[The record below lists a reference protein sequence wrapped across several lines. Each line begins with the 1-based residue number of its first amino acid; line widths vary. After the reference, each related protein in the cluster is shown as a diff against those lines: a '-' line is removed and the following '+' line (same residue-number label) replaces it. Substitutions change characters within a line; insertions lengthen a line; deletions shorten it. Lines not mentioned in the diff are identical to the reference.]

1 MSASRVTI
9 VVVTYNSADVL
20 GDCLASIE
28 LHAPDARAIV
38 VDNASTDGSAG
49 VALAAGSFVTLI
61 RSEENEGFS
70 KANNR
75 ALRTIG
81 TEFALILNP
90 DARLTSSTIP
100 ELLAAADRLPA
111 AAALGPKTVHED
123 GRPQVSFGPDLS
135 LAAEYRQRK
144 LVKGVKS
151 GEARALED
159 LRAASAEEREVDWI
173 SGSCMLLRMSAARDA
188 GFFDERYFLY
198 EEDADLCLR
207 LRRAGGKVVFIPQ
220 AVVIHE
226 LGTSMAKASKR
237 ARDAYD
243 ASHRLY
249 YRLHRTSLER
259 VILTAV
265 ITITNVLRLDFRRA
279 DS

>member
-1 MSASRVTI
+1 MTEPRVTI
-9 VVVTYNSADVL
+9 VIVTYNSADVL
-20 GDCLASIE
+20 PDCLASIE
-28 LHAPDARAIV
+28 LHAPGYSTVV
-38 VDNASTDGSAG
+38 VDNASSDTTVD
-49 VALAAGSFVTLI
+49 VAQASPFVTVI
-61 RSEENEGFS
+61 RADDNEGFS

-75 ALRTIG
+75 GLRTVE

-100 ELLAAADRLPA
+100 GLVAAADSHPGSV
-111 AAALGPKTVHED
+111 ALGPKTVYED

-135 LAAEYRQRK
+135 PVAEYRQRR

-151 GEARALED
+151 GEAGALEEW
-159 LRAASAEEREVDWI
+159 RAATQSEREVDWI
-173 SGSCMLLRMSAARDA
+173 SGSCMLLRMSTAREV

-207 LRRAGGKVVFIPQ
+207 LRKAGGRVMFVPQSVVL
-220 AVVIHE
+220 HE

-243 ASHRLY
+243 ESHRLY
-249 YRLHRTSLER
+249 YGLHRSRFEGWLLAAW
-259 VILTAV
+259 IL
-265 ITITNVLRLDFRRA
+265 LRRLLR
-279 DS
+279 

>member
-1 MSASRVTI
+1 MSASRVTA

-28 LHAPDARAIV
+28 LHAPGARVIV
-38 VDNASTDGSAG
+38 VDNASTDAS
-49 VALAAGSFVTLI
+49 VDVTIAAGSFVTLV
-61 RSEENEGFS
+61 RSEQNEGFS

-75 ALRTIG
+75 ALRVIE
-81 TEFALILNP
+81 TEFALVLNP

-100 ELLAAADRLPA
+100 QLVKAADRLPLA
-111 AAALGPKTVHED
+111 VAFGPRTVHED
-123 GRPQVSFGPDLS
+123 GRPQVSFGPDLG

-144 LVKGVKS
+144 LVRGVKA
-151 GEARALED
+151 GHVRALERV
-159 LRAASAEEREVDWI
+159 RALAAEEREVDWI

-207 LRRAGGKVVFIPQ
+207 LRQAGGKVMFIPQ

-243 ASHRLY
+243 DSHRLY
-249 YRLHRTSLER
+249 YKLHRGALEQ
-259 VILTAV
+259 LALSAL
-265 ITITNVLRLDFRRA
+265 ITMNRALRRH
-279 DS
+279 

>member
-9 VVVTYNSADVL
+9 VVVSYNSADVL

-28 LHAPDARAIV
+28 LHAPGARAVV
-38 VDNASTDGSAG
+38 VDNASTDASADL
-49 VALAAGSFVTLI
+49 AQAAGPFVTVI
-61 RSEENEGFS
+61 RSAENEGFS

-75 ALRTIG
+75 ALRTIE

-100 ELLAAADRLPA
+100 QLLSAADRLPA
-111 AAALGPKTVHED
+111 AAALGPKTVYQD

-151 GEARALED
+151 GEARALDE
-159 LRAASAEEREVDWI
+159 LRAATAEEREVDWI
-173 SGSCMLLRMSAARDA
+173 SGSCMLLRMPAARDL

-207 LRRAGGKVVFIPQ
+207 LRKASGKVMFIPQ
-220 AVVIHE
+220 SVVIHE
-226 LGTSMAKASKR
+226 LGTSMAKASKQ

-243 ASHRLY
+243 ESHRLY
-249 YRLHRTSLER
+249 YQLHRSPLER
-259 VILTAV
+259 LILNAA
-265 ITITNVLRLDFRRA
+265 ITLNHTLRRN
-279 DS
+279 

>member
-1 MSASRVTI
+1 MSGSRVSI
-9 VVVTYNSADVL
+9 VVVSYNSADVL

-28 LHAPDARAIV
+28 LHAPGARAIV
-38 VDNASTDGSAG
+38 VDNASSDASAD
-49 VALAAGSFVTLI
+49 VAQAAGSFVTVI
-61 RSEENEGFS
+61 RSTGNEGFS

-75 ALRTIG
+75 GLRAIE

-100 ELLAAADRLPA
+100 QLLSAADRLPA
-111 AAALGPKTVHED
+111 AVAFGPRTVHED

-135 LAAEYRQRK
+135 LAAEYRQRT

-151 GEARALED
+151 GAAWALEKVHA
-159 LRAASAEEREVDWI
+159 LAAEERAVDWI
-173 SGSCMLLRMSAARDA
+173 SGSCMLLRMSEARAA

-207 LRRAGGKVVFIPQ
+207 LREASGTVMFIPQ

-237 ARDAYD
+237 SRDAYD
-243 ASHRLY
+243 ESHRLY
-249 YRLHRTSLER
+249 YKLHRSPLER
-259 VILTAV
+259 MALSALIA
-265 ITITNVLRLDFRRA
+265 FRRA
-279 DS
+279 LHRR

>member
-1 MSASRVTI
+1 MSAPRVTL
-9 VVVTYNSADVL
+9 VVVTYNSADVV

-28 LHAPDARAIV
+28 LHAPGARVIV
-38 VDNASTDGSAG
+38 VDNASTDASADA
-49 VALAAGSFVTLI
+49 ALAAGSFVTLI

-75 ALRTIG
+75 ALRTVE

-90 DARLTSSTIP
+90 DARLTSSTVP
-100 ELLAAADRLPA
+100 QLLAAFDRLPA

-135 LAAEYRQRK
+135 LAVEYRQRK

-151 GEARALED
+151 GEARALEE
-159 LRAASAEEREVDWI
+159 LRVASAEEREVDWI
-173 SGSCMLLRMSAARDA
+173 SGSCMLLRMAAAREA

-207 LRRAGGKVVFIPQ
+207 LRKAGGKVMFIPQ

-243 ASHRLY
+243 ESHRLY
-249 YRLHRTSLER
+249 YQLHRGPLER

-265 ITITNVLRLDFRRA
+265 IKLTNALRRH
-279 DS
+279 

>member
-1 MSASRVTI
+1 MNALSVTL
-9 VVVTYNSADVL
+9 VVVSYNSADVL

-38 VDNASTDGSAG
+38 VDNSSTDASAE
-49 VALAAGSFVTLI
+49 VAQANASFVTVI

-70 KANNR
+70 RANNR
-75 ALRTIG
+75 ALRTID

-90 DARLTSSTIP
+90 DARLTSSPIP
-100 ELLAAADRLPA
+100 QLLAAADRLPGA
-111 AAALGPKTVHED
+111 SAFGPKTMYED

-144 LVKGVKS
+144 LVKGVKT
-151 GEARALED
+151 GARWALEELRALT
-159 LRAASAEEREVDWI
+159 AEEREVDWI
-173 SGSCMLLRMSAARDA
+173 SGSCMLLRMSEARDA
-188 GFFDERYFLY
+188 DFFDERYFLY

-207 LRRAGGKVVFIPQ
+207 LREAGSRVMFIPQ

-243 ASHRLY
+243 DSHRLY
-249 YRLHRTSLER
+249 YRLHRRKLEQFALSALLALSR
-259 VILTAV
+259 A
-265 ITITNVLRLDFRRA
+265 FRN
-279 DS
+279 D

>member
-1 MSASRVTI
+1 MSASRVT
-9 VVVTYNSADVL
+9 VVTVSYNSADVL
-20 GDCLASIE
+20 ADCLASIE
-28 LHAPDARAIV
+28 LHAPAARAIV
-38 VDNASTDGSAG
+38 VDNSSSDAS
-49 VALAAGSFVTLI
+49 VAVAQAAGSFVTVI
-61 RSEENEGFS
+61 RSNENEGFS
-70 KANNR
+70 KANNW
-75 ALRTIG
+75 ALRTID

-100 ELLAAADRLPA
+100 QLLAAADRLPGA
-111 AAALGPKTVHED
+111 SAFGPKTVYED

-144 LVKGVKS
+144 LVKDVKA
-151 GEARALED
+151 GARWALEELRALT
-159 LRAASAEEREVDWI
+159 AEEREVDWI
-173 SGSCMLLRMSAARDA
+173 SGSCMLLRMPAARDA

-207 LRRAGGKVVFIPQ
+207 LRKAGSKVMFIPQ

-243 ASHRLY
+243 DSHRLY
-249 YRLHRTSLER
+249 YKLHRSKLEQFALGAR
-259 VILTAV
+259 LALSRA
-265 ITITNVLRLDFRRA
+265 LRND
-279 DS
+279 

>member
-1 MSASRVTI
+1 MSGSRVSI
-9 VVVTYNSADVL
+9 VVVSYNSAEVL

-28 LHAPDARAIV
+28 LHAPGTPAIV
-38 VDNASTDGSAG
+38 VDNASSDGSAD
-49 VALAAGSFVTLI
+49 LAQTAGSFVTVI
-61 RSEENEGFS
+61 RSPENEGFS

-75 ALRTIG
+75 GLRAID

-90 DARLTSSTIP
+90 DARLTSSTLP
-100 ELLAAADRLPA
+100 QLLAAADRLPA
-111 AAALGPKTVHED
+111 AVAFGPRTVYED

-151 GEARALED
+151 GAAWALETVHA
-159 LRAASAEEREVDWI
+159 LAAEEREVDWI
-173 SGSCMLLRMSAARDA
+173 SGSCMLLRMPAARNA

-207 LRRAGGKVVFIPQ
+207 LRQASGQVMFIPQ

-243 ASHRLY
+243 ESHRLY
-249 YRLHRTSLER
+249 YRLHRGPLER
-259 VILTAV
+259 LALNALIA
-265 ITITNVLRLDFRRA
+265 LRRTLRR
-279 DS
+279 D

>member
-1 MSASRVTI
+1 MTAPRVTV

-28 LHAPDARAIV
+28 LHAPGARAVV
-38 VDNASTDGSAG
+38 VDNASSDGSAE
-49 VALAAGSFVTLI
+49 VALAAGAFVTLV
-61 RSEENEGFS
+61 RSEENEGFA

-75 ALRTIG
+75 GLETVE

-90 DARLTSSTIP
+90 DARLTSSAIP
-100 ELLAAADRLPA
+100 QLLAAADRLPA
-111 AAALGPKTVHED
+111 AVAFGPKTVHED

-144 LVKGVKS
+144 LVKGVRS
-151 GEARALED
+151 GEAGALEVLRALTT
-159 LRAASAEEREVDWI
+159 EEREVDWI
-173 SGSCMLLRMSAARDA
+173 SGSCMLLRMPAARDA

-207 LRRAGGKVVFIPQ
+207 LRQAGGRVMFIPQ

-243 ASHRLY
+243 ESHRLY
-249 YRLHRTSLER
+249 YKLHRGPLER
-259 VILTAV
+259 LALGAV
-265 ITITNVLRLDFRRA
+265 IAVRRAFRR
-279 DS
+279 D

>member
-1 MSASRVTI
+1 MSAARVTI
-9 VVVTYNSADVL
+9 VIVTYNSADVL

-28 LHAPDARAIV
+28 LHASDTRAIV
-38 VDNASTDGSAG
+38 IDNASTDGSAE
-49 VALAAGSFVTLI
+49 AASAAGSFLTVI
-61 RSEENEGFS
+61 RSEQNEGFS

-75 ALRTIG
+75 GLRTVD

-100 ELLAAADRLPA
+100 RLLSAADLMA
-111 AAALGPKTVHED
+111 GAVALGPRTVHED
-123 GRPQVSFGPDLS
+123 GRPQVSFGPDLT

-144 LVKGVKS
+144 LVKGVKA
-151 GEARALED
+151 GETRALEA
-159 LRAASAEEREVDWI
+159 LRALTAEEREVDWI
-173 SGSCMLLRMSAARDA
+173 SGSCMLLRMFAARDA

-198 EEDADLCLR
+198 EEDADLCRR
-207 LRRAGGKVVFIPQ
+207 LRKAGGKVLFIPE

-243 ASHRLY
+243 ESHRLY
-249 YRLHRTSLER
+249 YRLHRGWLER
-259 VILTAV
+259 GILDAV
-265 ITITNVLRLDFRRA
+265 IGVSRWGA
-279 DS
+279 SGE

>member
-1 MSASRVTI
+1 MTPRVTL
-9 VVVTYNSADVL
+9 VVVSHNSGDVL

-28 LHAPDARAIV
+28 LHAPEARAIV
-38 VDNASTDGSAG
+38 VDNASSDESVNRAQ
-49 VALAAGSFVTLI
+49 AAGSSVSVI
-61 RSEENEGFS
+61 RSAENEGFS

-75 ALRTIG
+75 ALRTIE
-81 TEFALILNP
+81 TEFALIINP
-90 DARLTSSTIP
+90 DARLTSTTIP
-100 ELLAAADRLPA
+100 QLLAAADRLPA

-151 GEARALED
+151 GEARALEE
-159 LRAASAEEREVDWI
+159 LRTLTGDEREVDWI
-173 SGSCMLLRMSAARDA
+173 SGSCMLLRMSAARGA

-207 LRRAGGKVVFIPQ
+207 LRKAGGRVMFIPQ

-226 LGTSMAKASKR
+226 LGTSMAKASNR

-243 ASHRLY
+243 ESHRLY
-249 YRLHRTSLER
+249 YQLHRSPLELLALNTL
-259 VILTAV
+259 LTIRQA
-265 ITITNVLRLDFRRA
+265 LRRD
-279 DS
+279 

>member
-1 MSASRVTI
+1 MSASRVTL
-9 VVVTYNSADVL
+9 VVVTHNSADVL
-20 GDCLASIE
+20 RDCLASIE

-38 VDNASTDGSAG
+38 VDNASEDSSAE
-49 VALAAGSFVTLI
+49 VARTAGSLATVI
-61 RSEENEGFS
+61 RSGENEGFS

-90 DARLTSSTIP
+90 DARLTASTIP
-100 ELLAAADRLPA
+100 RLLSAADRLPY
-111 AAALGPKTVHED
+111 AAALGPKTVYED

-151 GEARALED
+151 GAAWALEELRAL
-159 LRAASAEEREVDWI
+159 SAEEREVGWV

-207 LRRAGGKVVFIPQ
+207 LRKAGGKVMFIPQ

-226 LGTSMAKASKR
+226 LGTSMAKASQR

-243 ASHRLY
+243 ESHRLY
-249 YRLHRTSLER
+249 YQLHRSPVER
-259 VILTAV
+259 IALNALIKVSRAI
-265 ITITNVLRLDFRRA
+265 RRN
-279 DS
+279 